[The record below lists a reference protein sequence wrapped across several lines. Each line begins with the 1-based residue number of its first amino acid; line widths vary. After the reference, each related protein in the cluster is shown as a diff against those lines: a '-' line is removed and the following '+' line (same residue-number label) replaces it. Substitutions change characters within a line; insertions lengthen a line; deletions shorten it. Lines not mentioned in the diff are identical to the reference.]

1 MTLNFSLPD
10 SDMSLAGVASSS
22 LKKKLLQL
30 GAAPAT
36 IKKAVISLYEAEINM
51 VIHGKGGDINIEITP
66 EAIISVLK
74 DNGPGI
80 PDIDLAMQEGYT
92 TASDSIREMGFGAG
106 MGLPNIKRNSDYF
119 DIKSVPN
126 KGTIVTIKINL
137 V

>member
-1 MTLNFSLPD
+1 MILNFSLPD

-30 GAAPAT
+30 GAEPAV

-51 VIHGKGGDINIEITP
+51 VIHGRGGDINIEISP
-66 EAIISVLK
+66 ESVTSILE
-74 DNGPGI
+74 DRGPGI
-80 PDIDLAMQEGYT
+80 PDIELAMQEGYT

-119 DIKSVPN
+119 DIKSTPN
-126 KGTIVTIKINL
+126 KGTVVTIKVNL